1 MFSFNL
7 FVCLEQRPPV
17 TILIYILFFDIF
29 LTGDFVHNGDF
40 ETGHLGAWQCTGSDC
55 NVVQGQD
62 GGLVAIKLELFAFLL
77 QAPPG
82 GERSEQ

>member
-1 MFSFNL
+1 M
-7 FVCLEQRPPV
+7 VETP
-17 TILIYILFFDIF
+17 
-29 LTGDFVHNGDF
+29 GDFVHNGDF

-62 GGLVAIKLELFAFLL
+62 GGLVAIKLELFSPLL

-82 GERSEQ
+82 GGRSAHRVFWTLAAASPIAGFRTTPAFA